1 MPPAELLTIGELAA
15 RAGVSVKTVRFWSD
29 RGLLPEADRS
39 SGGHRRYGPEAV
51 ERLQL
56 IRSLRGLGVP
66 LPDVSRVLDRDEA
79 GDAADGPVDDS
90 ALADVVER
98 QLDELG
104 GQLTA
109 LRWREAGLRLLHE
122 SAPEQR
128 AERLR
133 LVGGLASPP
142 DTDGVVRYW
151 RRLLPYPLAAR
162 LVASITDMAVPQLPE
177 APTPAQVLAFARLH
191 ALTGSASDACL
202 AAHRP
207 VVPRADVLY
216 DGLFEAYLLALDP
229 LLAQRAPHSGAAL
242 DCFVDAHARA
252 QDARDTPAF
261 RRTLGR
267 ALAAGAEPVMDRY
280 WQLADELSTAPTLGA
295 AYAWLQSALDAE
307 LADADAYAS

>member
-1 MPPAELLTIGELAA
+1 MSRPELLTIGELAE
-15 RAGVSVKTVRFWSD
+15 RAGVTVKTLRFWSD

-39 SGGHRRYGPEAV
+39 SGGHRRYAPEAV

-56 IRSLRGLGVP
+56 IRSLRGLRMP
-66 LPDVSRVLDRDEA
+66 LPEIGRVLDGER
-79 GDAADGPVDDS
+79 GDAPDGAGLDGA

-104 GQLTA
+104 VQLTA

-128 AERLR
+128 PERLR
-133 LVGGLASPP
+133 LIGALASPP
-142 DTDGVVRYW
+142 DTDAVVRYW
-151 RRLLPYPLAAR
+151 RRLLPYPLPAR

-177 APTPAQVLAFARLH
+177 APTPAQVLTFARLH

-216 DGLFEAYLLALDP
+216 DGLFEAYTLALAP
-229 LLAQRAPHSGAAL
+229 LLAQRPPHPGAAL

-267 ALAAGAEPVMDRY
+267 ALALGAEPVMDRY
-280 WQLADELSTAPTLGA
+280 WQLAGELSTAPTLGA
-295 AYAWLQSALDAE
+295 AHAWLQSALDVE
-307 LADADAYAS
+307 LADA